1 MSMSLLAAS
10 MESCVMMHKTTADDP
25 YGGESIVKWV
35 DGASFKAAVV
45 FNSSMEAR
53 IGQAQNVTSLYTVT
67 TARSKVLEYH
77 EVFRRLR
84 DGKIFRVTSDGDDVY
99 TPRAAGLDMR
109 QVTAEEYVPVGYT
122 PSANAGGNSGAN
134 SGATPGQNAGG

>member
-1 MSMSLLAAS
+1 MSLLSDA
-10 MESCVMMHKTTADDP
+10 MENCVMMHKTTADDP
-25 YGGESIVKWV
+25 YGGESIVQWV
-35 DGASFKAAVV
+35 DGASFKAAVA

-53 IGQAQNVTSLYTVT
+53 IAQAQKVTSLYTVT

-109 QVTAEEYVPVGYT
+109 QVTAEEFLPVGYST
-122 PSANAGGNSGAN
+122 VNSTGNSTGN
-134 SGATPGQNAGG
+134 SSGVA